1 MSIKQLEIIFP
12 IGQQQCLDIRL
23 IPLTGSPVLARR
35 NFFEKFSPEFSNQLF
50 FQPKCIVKDQVNIT
64 EKISEFFC
72 NHDLQPPSTY

>member
-35 NFFEKFSPEFSNQLF
+35 NFFENFLWNLVISF
-50 FQPKCIVKDQVNIT
+50 FQPKCIVKGQVNIT
-64 EKISEFFC
+64 DIF
-72 NHDLQPPSTY
+72 